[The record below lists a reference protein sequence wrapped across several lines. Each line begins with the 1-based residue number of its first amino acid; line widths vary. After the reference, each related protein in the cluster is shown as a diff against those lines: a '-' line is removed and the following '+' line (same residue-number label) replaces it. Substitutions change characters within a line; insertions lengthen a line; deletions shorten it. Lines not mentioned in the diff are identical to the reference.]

1 MNANE
6 RDSLTVRRNVSNNNS
21 VPVNMMSHGCYEDM
35 TPDSHGVGRGKHGQ
49 SRPCPTSL
57 WTPSPRS
64 SGSAWREVSPS
75 SNRNLS
81 HRAGVTTR
89 GHEHGEES
97 ALNNDKLLVPSEKT
111 ALLNTRTCLSPESVT
126 RLLSDY
132 VDVSITTST
141 FQSLLYQIHIKIHAA
156 AIEYRYTRNA
166 VWGWLHSPA

>member
-1 MNANE
+1 MNTNE
-6 RDSLTVRRNVSNNNS
+6 RDSFTVRRNVSNINS
-21 VPVNMMSHGCYEDM
+21 VPVNMMSCGCYEA
-35 TPDSHGVGRGKHGQ
+35 DSHGVGRGKHGQ

-89 GHEHGEES
+89 GHEHGEER
-97 ALNNDKLLVPSEKT
+97 ALNNDKLLVPFEKT
-111 ALLNTRTCLSPESVT
+111 ALLKTRTCLFPGSLT

-141 FQSLLYQIHIKIHAA
+141 FQILLYQIHIKIQTA
-156 AIEYRYTRNA
+156 AIEHRYTRKA
-166 VWGWLHSPA
+166 VSSWSHSPG